1 MNFCSVFDKIST
13 EIFPSRAFK
22 DCPSENC
29 AGPGPAA
36 EMRNT
41 PEDQTSH
48 RTLDPYHL
56 QQNPAGCQGLGMKV
70 WRGGDVK
77 GSEVTSIIISIN
89 QHLTELLACRHFSIT
104 HYLALLV
111 RQEQGWI

>member
-1 MNFCSVFDKIST
+1 
-13 EIFPSRAFK
+13 
-22 DCPSENC
+22 
-29 AGPGPAA
+29 
-36 EMRNT
+36 MRNT

-48 RTLDPYHL
+48 LTQDPYHL
-56 QQNPAGCQGLGMKV
+56 QQNPAGCQGLDMKV
-70 WRGGDVK
+70 WRVEGGGNVK
-77 GSEVTSIIISIN
+77 GSEVTSSIISIT